1 MADQDEQLFQRNAQH
16 FRQNPAW
23 NFSSYLCIW
32 NPDFFVGIPFGGF
45 QKECLRLGH
54 LLALAD
60 ERSLLPPSV
69 MAPLLFPG
77 LAVGDVLSGA
87 YFLFGVNFF
96 LRSTYTHVGRILLQ
110 QRGVDFRPFL
120 TLQPDFMP
128 FTTYIAFP

>member
-1 MADQDEQLFQRNAQH
+1 MSIRHFSLRADFEVMDPLEEELFQHDAQH
-16 FRQNPAW
+16 FRQNAAW

-32 NPDFFVGIPFGGF
+32 NPQFFLRLLFGGF

-69 MAPLLFPG
+69 MVPLLFPG

-87 YFLFGVNFF
+87 YFLFEVNFF
-96 LRSTYTHVGRILLQ
+96 MRSTYTHVGRILL
-110 QRGVDFRPFL
+110 
-120 TLQPDFMP
+120 
-128 FTTYIAFP
+128 